1 MLKIL
6 PFASYFLPWVKS
18 KGRTFQQWASWAGW
32 SLCPEHPW
40 ASLSIPSSRLSQ
52 RHSLRLVGTARLEP
66 GHPPPPLGRK
76 EGEMAAATEKN
87 RAGGPLE
94 ALVHLK
100 LFTGAGTDFMGLKQ
114 RFCCC
119 SFVLTLPCLRLRVE
133 LDLLFLTSFP
143 TKTEKTTEGQAMSF
157 ASGFPGQLLLS

>member
-1 MLKIL
+1 
-6 PFASYFLPWVKS
+6 
-18 KGRTFQQWASWAGW
+18 
-32 SLCPEHPW
+32 
-40 ASLSIPSSRLSQ
+40 
-52 RHSLRLVGTARLEP
+52 
-66 GHPPPPLGRK
+66 
-76 EGEMAAATEKN
+76 MAAATEKN

-94 ALVHLK
+94 ALAHLK

-119 SFVLTLPCLRLRVE
+119 NFVLTLPCLRLRVE